1 MSRSL
6 SRAELRICQTVAAF
20 LAIMVFAFFVFNVID
35 SLFGPSPPARVAQA
49 WPDIATSTGRDFV
62 QPGRSSTLIVR
73 KNAPE
78 DPVPEEPAQGSRSHM
93 RAGLEKLRERALE
106 KTLHFDSRSLQ
117 QPLEANDLAS
127 ADTVSTPAL
136 PENFQPQSKGGVATA
151 NASHEPPSI
160 EPSQETKSQP
170 EGDPPPQ
177 RNLREAAP
185 GTESVTHEQALQI
198 RSRLRDLGY
207 LSTGKSDA
215 WDAGAREALRDFK
228 LVNDLPKNEALDA
241 ATIKK
246 LNAPSAVRADQSIIG
261 NWSEAPCRSAGST
274 KVRLSISSHRAKSSG
289 GSLCEFADLR
299 RSDREWRVKANCSQ
313 GTKHWVANGRFALN
327 GNKLVW
333 TSERD
338 VISYVRCN

>member
-20 LAIMVFAFFVFNVID
+20 LAILVFAFFVFNVID
-35 SLFGPSPPARVAQA
+35 SLFDPSPPARIAHVR
-49 WPDIATSTGRDFV
+49 PDITTSTGRDFV
-62 QPGRSSTLIVR
+62 QPGRSSPLTV
-73 KNAPE
+73 KKGAPE
-78 DPVPEEPAQGSRSHM
+78 DAVPEEPAQGSRSHM

-136 PENFQPQSKGGVATA
+136 PENFQPPSKGGVATA
-151 NASHEPPSI
+151 NASHEPPWI

-207 LSTGKSDA
+207 LSTGKRDA
-215 WDAGAREALRDFK
+215 WDAGAREAVRGKSGPLFPRRRERIPRS
-228 LVNDLPKNEALDA
+228 LP
-241 ATIKK
+241 
-246 LNAPSAVRADQSIIG
+246 
-261 NWSEAPCRSAGST
+261 
-274 KVRLSISSHRAKSSG
+274 
-289 GSLCEFADLR
+289 
-299 RSDREWRVKANCSQ
+299 
-313 GTKHWVANGRFALN
+313 
-327 GNKLVW
+327 
-333 TSERD
+333 
-338 VISYVRCN
+338 

>member
-20 LAIMVFAFFVFNVID
+20 LAIMVFAFLVFNVID
-35 SLFGPSPPARVAQA
+35 SLLGPSPPARIAQA
-49 WPDIATSTGRDFV
+49 RPDITGSTGRDSV
-62 QPGRSSTLIVR
+62 QTGGSSLPIV
-73 KNAPE
+73 KE
-78 DPVPEEPAQGSRSHM
+78 DAAEDAVPEEPAQASRSH
-93 RAGLEKLRERALE
+93 RIAGLEKLRERALE
-106 KTLHFDSRSLQ
+106 KALHFDSRPLQ
-117 QPLEANDLAS
+117 QRLEANDLAP
-127 ADTVSTPAL
+127 ADTVSTPAS
-136 PENFQPQSKGGVATA
+136 PESFQPQWKGGVATA
-151 NASHEPPSI
+151 NAGHEPSSI

-170 EGDPPPQ
+170 EPDPPPQ
-177 RNLREAAP
+177 HNLREASP
-185 GTESVTHEQALQI
+185 GTESLTHEQVLQI

-228 LVNDLPKNEALDA
+228 LVNDLPKNEVLDA

-261 NWSEAPCRSAGST
+261 NWSESPCRSAGKT
-274 KVRLSISSHRAKSSG
+274 NVRLSISSHRAKSSG
-289 GSLCEFADLR
+289 GSVCEFADLR
-299 RSDREWRVKANCSQ
+299 RSDREWRVRANCSQ
-313 GTKHWVANGRFALN
+313 GPKHWVANGRFALN

-338 VISYVRCN
+338 VINYVRCN